1 MRVLQ
6 FLKFREVTRYA
17 YVFANNFLLLLSNR
31 QSMIVSLSSVFKG
44 NRPDIFSIL
53 LLLMLCKTL
62 KVCKS
67 IVAPGLR
74 KCFVAL
80 VILCMRYVVL

>member
-1 MRVLQ
+1 
-6 FLKFREVTRYA
+6 
-17 YVFANNFLLLLSNR
+17 
-31 QSMIVSLSSVFKG
+31 MIVSLSSVFKG

-53 LLLMLCKTL
+53 LCLMLCKTL
-62 KVCKS
+62 NACRL
-67 IVAPGLR
+67 IVAQGLR

>member
-1 MRVLQ
+1 
-6 FLKFREVTRYA
+6 
-17 YVFANNFLLLLSNR
+17 
-31 QSMIVSLSSVFKG
+31 MIVSLSSVFKG
-44 NRPDIFSIL
+44 NRPDIVSIL
-53 LLLMLCKTL
+53 LCLMLCKTL
-62 KVCKS
+62 KACKL